1 MYWKWLR
8 VVYFNVWNI
17 KKQRGYLQ
25 DADKLFQIREER
37 KKNRCDVTTT
47 RVEKEQHGK
56 IERAALQRFLTLAH
70 SRYEGLPLEL
80 MKEME

>member
-1 MYWKWLR
+1 MEHKKTTRISAGCWY
-8 VVYFNVWNI
+8 VVLD
-17 KKQRGYLQ
+17 KEKRG
-25 DADKLFQIREER
+25 R

-70 SRYEGLPLEL
+70 LRYEGLPLEL